1 MRALSM
7 GFLVA
12 MLLAVTTPAGV
23 AQDYPTRPV
32 RILVPYA
39 VGGGSDTAG
48 RLVMDPLSKQLGVSV
63 YIDNRG
69 GAGGLTGTE
78 AFLAGEPDGYT
89 LLMAAVGPF
98 AIIPAGKSVRYDV
111 ATDFAPLGQ
120 IWLSS
125 QALAVRKD
133 LNVKTLADFI
143 ALAKANP
150 GKLTVGSAGFGTLTH
165 LALELLKRE
174 AGIEVTHGPFRSGG
188 ALLPALIGGQ
198 IDAGFADTTTF
209 APQVETGTV
218 IGIAAAGTRRSPA
231 LPNLVTM
238 VESGFPGVIAES
250 WNGLVVNARTPAP
263 VIARLQAAVSAVQKD
278 AGFQESLK
286 KQGLTSG
293 PPGVEAFQTLLKTEA
308 GRWRTIVNAAGIK
321 FD

>member
-1 MRALSM
+1 MRLRSKEFPFAI
-7 GFLVA
+7 
-12 MLLAVTTPAGV
+12 LLALTTTLGWA
-23 AQDYPTRPV
+23 AEYPSRPV

-48 RLVMDPLSKQLGVSV
+48 RLVTDPLSKQLGVSV
-63 YIDNRG
+63 YVDNRG

-98 AIIPAGKSVRYDV
+98 AIIPAGKLVRYDV
-111 ATDFAPLGQ
+111 ATDFTPLGQ

-133 LNVKTLADFI
+133 LNAKSLSEFVM
-143 ALAKANP
+143 LAKANP

-165 LALELLKRE
+165 LALELFKRE
-174 AGIEVTHGPFRSGG
+174 AGIEVTHVPFRSGG
-188 ALLPALIGGQ
+188 ALQPALIGGQ
-198 IDAGFADTTTF
+198 IDAAFADTTTF
-209 APQVETGTV
+209 APQVEAGTV
-218 IGIAAAGTRRSPA
+218 IALAAAGTRRSPA

-238 VESGFPGVIAES
+238 AESGFPAVIAES
-250 WNGLVVNARTPAP
+250 WNGLVVNARTPTS
-263 VIARLQAAVSAVQKD
+263 VILRLQAAVSAVQKD
-278 AGFQESLK
+278 AVFQESLK

-293 PPGVEAFQTLLKTEA
+293 PPSVEAFQSLLKTEA
-308 GRWRTIVNAAGIK
+308 SRWNALVKSAGIK
-321 FD
+321 FE